1 MKKRKAILVGSADRS
16 KVKKRR
22 RRIGTFTSEAI
33 KLQKEN
39 LNAMSTWDKILAD
52 VAKL

>member
-1 MKKRKAILVGSADRS
+1 MKKRKTILVGSADRS

-33 KLQKEN
+33 KLHREKI
-39 LNAMSTWDKILAD
+39 NAMSTWDKIRAD
-52 VAKL
+52 VLNL

>member
-1 MKKRKAILVGSADRS
+1 MKKRKAILVGSKDRA

-33 KLQKEN
+33 RLQREKF
-39 LNAMSTWDKILAD
+39 NAMSTWDRILAD
-52 VAKL
+52 VINL